1 MTTKEGFLDRWSRL
15 KETGEPPEVEAS
27 EAQVSDVAQPEDAE
41 VDERSDEE
49 ILEELGLPD
58 PDNLTLG
65 DDAAGFMSKAVPDRL
80 RRRALRQLWRTNP
93 VLANVDGLVEY
104 GEDYTD
110 SAMVVENLQTLYQV
124 GKGMFVEPEEPEE
137 VEDVAED
144 AEGENEDAS
153 ADLAKAEDTEETP
166 QIDDVSDESIENNE
180 HADQIEDANL
190 VDTSPQPTLKRM
202 TFS

>member
-1 MTTKEGFLDRWSRL
+1 MSRKEGFLDRWSRL
-15 KETGEPPEVEAS
+15 KETGEAPEVEAPLI
-27 EAQVSDVAQPEDAE
+27 EAAEPEAPE

-49 ILEELGLPD
+49 ILVELGLPD
-58 PDNLTLG
+58 PDGLTLG
-65 DDAAGFMSKAVPDRL
+65 DDVTGFMSKAVPDRL

-124 GKGMFVEPEEPEE
+124 GKGMFVEPEIPDE
-137 VEDVAED
+137 VEEDEGVAEEPPVEI
-144 AEGENEDAS
+144 AEADEEDEAS
-153 ADLAKAEDTEETP
+153 EPTDL
-166 QIDDVSDESIENNE
+166 SDESDVAVEE
-180 HADQIEDANL
+180 ASPPEVAEFED
-190 VDTSPQPTLKRM
+190 TPPQPTLRRM

>member
-1 MTTKEGFLDRWSRL
+1 MSRKEGFLDRWSRL
-15 KETGEPPEVEAS
+15 KETGEAPEVEAPLI
-27 EAQVSDVAQPEDAE
+27 EAAEPEAPE

-49 ILEELGLPD
+49 ILVELGLPD
-58 PDNLTLG
+58 PDGLTLG
-65 DDAAGFMSKAVPDRL
+65 DDVTGFMSKAVPDRL

-124 GKGMFVEPEEPEE
+124 GKGMFVEPEDPDEV
-137 VEDVAED
+137 VEDEGVAEEPPVEI
-144 AEGENEDAS
+144 AEADEDDEAS
-153 ADLAKAEDTEETP
+153 EPTDL
-166 QIDDVSDESIENNE
+166 SDESDVAVEE
-180 HADQIEDANL
+180 APPPEVAEFE
-190 VDTSPQPTLKRM
+190 DTSPQPTLRRM